1 MNSEPMPYKMLEDIA
16 IADIAFE
23 ATGKTLEEVF
33 ESCANAFSDI
43 SANVKKIQPKVKKE
57 IKVQAETMED
67 LLYNF
72 LSELIYLKDVE
83 QLLFAK
89 YEVKINRTK
98 NYQLEAVA
106 YGQNLNEIKSELR
119 DDIKA
124 VTLHMFEV
132 RRTEKGWRAQVIL
145 DI

>member
-1 MNSEPMPYKMLEDIA
+1 MLEDIA

-23 ATGKTLEEVF
+23 ATGKTMEEVF
-33 ESCANAFSDI
+33 ESCADAFSDI
-43 SANVKKIQPKVKKE
+43 SANVKKIQPKIKKE
-57 IKVQAETMED
+57 IKVEGETIEE

-89 YEVKINRTK
+89 YEVKIKRTK
-98 NYQLEAVA
+98 NYELIVTA
-106 YGQNLNEIKSELR
+106 YGQNLNEIKKELR
-119 DDIKA
+119 NDVKA
-124 VTLHMFEV
+124 TTMHMFEV
-132 RRTEKGWRAQVIL
+132 KQTEKGWRAQVVL

>member
-1 MNSEPMPYKMLEDIA
+1 MPFKMLEDIA

-33 ESCANAFSDI
+33 ESCADAFSDI
-43 SANVKKIQPKVKKE
+43 SANVEKIQPKIKKE
-57 IKVQAETMED
+57 IKIEADTIEN

-72 LSELIYLKDVE
+72 LSELIYLKDAE

-89 YEVKINRTK
+89 YEAKIKRTK
-98 NYQLEAVA
+98 NYQLVATA
-106 YGQNLNEIKSELR
+106 YGQNLNVIKSELR

-132 RRTEKGWRAQVIL
+132 KQTEKGWRAQVIL